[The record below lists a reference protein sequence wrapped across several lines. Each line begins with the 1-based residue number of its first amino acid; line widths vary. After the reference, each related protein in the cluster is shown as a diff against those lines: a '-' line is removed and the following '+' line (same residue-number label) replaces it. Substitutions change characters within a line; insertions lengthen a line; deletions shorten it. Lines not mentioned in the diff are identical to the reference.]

1 MKGLAEAKA
10 AIIKARNQDELYK
23 AVESI
28 CFDSGYRFAD
38 DCDLLE
44 NAEFAKMQDKPGVAE
59 LLRFAE
65 IWERKL

>member
-10 AIIKARNQDELYK
+10 AITKAQNQDQLYK

-28 CFDSGYRFAD
+28 CFDAGYRFAD

-44 NAEFAKMQDKPGVAE
+44 NAEFALLQGKPGVAE
-59 LLRFAE
+59 LLRFADIKE
-65 IWERKL
+65 GKL

>member
-10 AIIKARNQDELYK
+10 AIIKAQNQDQLYK
-23 AVESI
+23 VVEEI
-28 CFDSGYRFAD
+28 CFNAGYRFAD

-44 NAEFAKMQDKPGVAE
+44 NSEFAFLQNKPGVSE

-65 IWERKL
+65 IKEGKL

>member
-10 AIIKARNQDELYK
+10 SIIKARNQDELYK
-23 AVESI
+23 SVEEI
-28 CFDSGYRFAD
+28 CFNAGYRFAD

-44 NAEFAKMQDKPGVAE
+44 NAEFAKMQDKPGVSE
-59 LLRFAE
+59 LLRFAD

>member
-10 AIIKARNQDELYK
+10 AIIKARSQDELYK

-28 CFDSGYRFAD
+28 CLDYGYRFAD

-44 NAEFAKMQDKPGVAE
+44 NAELAKMQDKPGVAE
-59 LLRFAE
+59 LLRFAD
-65 IWERKL
+65 I

>member
-10 AIIKARNQDELYK
+10 AIIKAQNQDQLYK

-28 CFDSGYRFAD
+28 CFHAGYHFAD

-44 NAEFAKMQDKPGVAE
+44 NAEFAKMQDKTGVAE
-59 LLRFAE
+59 LLRFAD